1 MTGTLLNT
9 GTVIVGAGL
18 GALLGGRLPE
28 KIRRT
33 VTLALGLVT
42 LIIGTQMSLKTANVL
57 IMLASAILG
66 GVIGEIIG
74 IEDRLNALAEAF
86 SRLVEGSG
94 EANRAARANFSR
106 GLVTASLVF
115 CVGPMTIVGS
125 FQDGLTGDFSLLAIK
140 SMMDGFASLAF
151 ASAMGV
157 GVIFSA
163 GVVLVYQGAL
173 TLSAS
178 WVRPLLT
185 EAMITEM
192 SAVGGLLILGIGL
205 TMLDIKRLPVANLL
219 PAIFVAPVLVAVSKA
234 VFG

>member
-9 GTVIVGAGL
+9 ATVILGAGL
-18 GALLGGRLPE
+18 GTLLGGRLPE

-33 VTLALGLVT
+33 VSLALGLVT
-42 LIIGTQMSLKTANVL
+42 LVIGVQMSLKTGNVL

-66 GVIGEIIG
+66 GVIGELIG
-74 IEDRLNALAEAF
+74 IEDRLNTLAEAF

-94 EANRAARANFSR
+94 EAASAARANFSR

-115 CVGPMTIVGS
+115 CVGPMTILGS

-151 ASAMGV
+151 ASAMGL
-157 GVIFSA
+157 GVVFSA
-163 GVVLVYQGAL
+163 GVVLTYQGAL

-185 EAMITEM
+185 EPMINEM

-219 PAIFVAPVLVAVSKA
+219 PAIFAAPVLVAVSKA
-234 VFG
+234 LFG

>member
-1 MTGTLLNT
+1 
-9 GTVIVGAGL
+9 
-18 GALLGGRLPE
+18 
-28 KIRRT
+28 
-33 VTLALGLVT
+33 
-42 LIIGTQMSLKTANVL
+42 
-57 IMLASAILG
+57 
-66 GVIGEIIG
+66 
-74 IEDRLNALAEAF
+74 
-86 SRLVEGSG
+86 
-94 EANRAARANFSR
+94 
-106 GLVTASLVF
+106 
-115 CVGPMTIVGS
+115 
-125 FQDGLTGDFSLLAIK
+125 SLLAIK

>member
-1 MTGTLLNT
+1 MIGTIINT
-9 GTVIVGAGL
+9 GTVLVGGGL
-18 GALLGGRLPE
+18 GTMLGGRLPD
-28 KIRRT
+28 KLRRT
-33 VTLALGLVT
+33 VTLTLGLVT
-42 LIIGTQMSLKTANVL
+42 LVIGMQMSLKTENVL

-74 IEDRLNALAEAF
+74 IEDRLNSLADAF
-86 SRLVEGSG
+86 SRLVEGTG
-94 EANRAARANFSR
+94 ESASVARANFSR

-115 CVGPMTIVGS
+115 CVGPMTILGS
-125 FQDGLTGDFSLLAIK
+125 FQDGLTGDFTLLAIK

-157 GVIFSA
+157 GVVFSA
-163 GVVLVYQGAL
+163 GIVLAYQGAL
-173 TLSAS
+173 TLSAA

-185 EAMITEM
+185 DPMITEM

-219 PAIFVAPVLVAVSKA
+219 PAIFVAPALVALSGL